1 MNTRI
6 LICFVSLFFFMACKE
21 EGDIQKWIQKIEQ
34 RKISAQ
40 EERDHTPY
48 GQKQQET
55 LKAYF
60 SEINQMVMTLKNEEK
75 YVKPLNAVIEKN
87 DLATLCSK
95 ILLLKE
101 EWQTIMRHCTRNRF
115 FLCAEEVRS
124 YPQILSAL
132 KTTLNPKNQNQFD
145 ITPACKDSL

>member
-1 MNTRI
+1 
-6 LICFVSLFFFMACKE
+6 MACNE
-21 EGDIQKWIQKIEQ
+21 EGDIQKWIQNIEHL
-34 RKISAQ
+34 KSAAQ

-60 SEINQMVMTLKNEEK
+60 SEINQMVVTLKKEEK
-75 YVKPLNAVIEKN
+75 YVEPLNSFIKKN
-87 DLATLCSK
+87 GLATLCPK
-95 ILLLKE
+95 ILILKD
-101 EWQTIMRHCTRNRF
+101 EWQMIMRHCTRNRF

-132 KTTLNPKNQNQFD
+132 KTTLNSKNKNKFD
-145 ITPACKDSL
+145 TTPACKDSL